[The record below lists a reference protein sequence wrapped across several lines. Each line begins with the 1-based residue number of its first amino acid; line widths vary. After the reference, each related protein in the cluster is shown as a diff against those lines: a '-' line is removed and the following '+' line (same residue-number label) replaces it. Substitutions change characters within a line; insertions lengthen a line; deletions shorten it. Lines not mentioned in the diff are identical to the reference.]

1 MQLVQ
6 LLLRLQRG
14 LLRIVHR
21 LIHFLGRCVVAGQN
35 VTVVFKPVLAEGI
48 HAKVQRRVVQ
58 RAADRIRA
66 VRLAAG
72 IELRADLLVLLP
84 GLARAQNGLRAV
96 SQRVAGAAVAR
107 RPDHALQRVLAVA
120 DGAVERQG
128 HAACRAVV
136 HPGQRLVL
144 RPVNPADDLIVA
156 VIAVLAV
163 RPVADLLLQGLPLG
177 FCLIGRILRLE
188 NLIVVVRRVLLG
200 SAALGG
206 RKGSAAVSAG
216 AIVGFEPA
224 IFRQPVLRNAAA
236 HIHAKVCKL
245 LDGLVGGSAV
255 GIVELAG
262 RITLQLRKSLVQFP
276 CPLRV
281 SLRYRVDTRRR
292 LAPGGLIAGIP
303 FIARFHLRQK
313 PL

>member
-21 LIHFLGRCVVAGQN
+21 LIHFLGRCVVSGQN

-48 HAKVQRRVVQ
+48 HAKVQRRIVQ
-58 RAADRIRA
+58 RAANGVRA

-84 GLARAQNGLRAV
+84 GLARAQNGFRAV
-96 SQRVAGAAVAR
+96 SQRVAGTAVAR
-107 RPDHALQRVLAVA
+107 RPDHALQRILTVA

-136 HPGQRLVL
+136 HPGQRLVVAPIDL
-144 RPVNPADDLIVA
+144 ADDLIVA

-177 FCLIGRILRLE
+177 FCLIGCILRLE

-200 SAALGG
+200 SAVLGG
-206 RKGSAAVSAG
+206 RKGSAAVAAG

-245 LDGLVGGSAV
+245 LDGLVGGSRIR
-255 GIVELAG
+255 IVKLAG
-262 RITLQLRKSLVQFP
+262 RIALQLRKRMVQLFP
-276 CPLRV
+276 TFRV
-281 SLRYRVDTRRR
+281 GLRYRVDARCR

-303 FIARFHLRQK
+303 FIARFHLR
-313 PL
+313 